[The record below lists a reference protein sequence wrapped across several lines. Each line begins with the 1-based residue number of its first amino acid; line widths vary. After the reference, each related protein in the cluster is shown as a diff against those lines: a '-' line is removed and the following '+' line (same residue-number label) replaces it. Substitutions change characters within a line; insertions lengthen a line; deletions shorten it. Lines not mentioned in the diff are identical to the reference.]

1 VLAYAASGPECS
13 RTPRVVRS
21 ARVRREW
28 SGVPA
33 YAASGPECSRT
44 PRVVRSARGA
54 GYGKRLEKKVDKSDF
69 ILLTQYGFYEM
80 IKDPSK
86 ILLCKKCV
94 AAMTFLRPPRKSC
107 GQAARKKSSGR
118 KKSQGGPTSPEK
130 SRYIFGDLS
139 IFWAIFRGGYLKIVD
154 TFCRCGVIIAVE
166 SDVKLFKKWRQL

>member
-1 VLAYAASGPECS
+1 
-13 RTPRVVRS
+13 
-21 ARVRREW
+21 
-28 SGVPA
+28 
-33 YAASGPECSRT
+33 
-44 PRVVRSARGA
+44 VVRSARGV

-118 KKSQGGPTSPEK
+118 KKSQGGPISPEK

-139 IFWAIFRGGYLKIVD
+139 IFWAIFWGKYLKIVD
-154 TFCRCGVIIAVE
+154 TFCRRDVIIAVE
-166 SDVKLFKKWRQL
+166 SDVKLSFLGGQYDKRKNRHSSTICNSAAGLRLSWNSLRSRR